1 MAKQITADDFSCPIE
16 ITLSIISGKW
26 KGMIL
31 YQLAKGAS
39 RFNQLRRLLPGVTQR
54 MLTLQ
59 LRELENSGV
68 IRRVVYSQR
77 PPKVEYSLTEFGNN
91 LKPILEL
98 MEDWGEQ
105 YREVLAGKH
114 KADLVNEQA

>member
-68 IRRVVYSQR
+68 IRRVVYSEM
-77 PPKVEYSLTEFGNN
+77 PPKVEYSLTEFGDS

-98 MEDWGEQ
+98 MEHWGEQ
-105 YREVLAGKH
+105 YREVLAGRNKSELIIRH
-114 KADLVNEQA
+114 E